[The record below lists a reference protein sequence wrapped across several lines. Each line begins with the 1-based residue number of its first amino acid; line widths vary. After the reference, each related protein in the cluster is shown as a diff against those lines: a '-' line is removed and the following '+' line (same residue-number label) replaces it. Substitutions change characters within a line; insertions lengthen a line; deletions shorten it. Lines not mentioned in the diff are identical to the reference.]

1 MAANALVEIIRDY
14 LAQVA
19 AAGIPSPSGVLFG
32 SYAREDANA
41 DSDID
46 LLVVSPAFDGAK
58 KRELVDT
65 LWRITWRADSRIEP
79 IPVGSREFDADD
91 VSPLIAAARREG
103 IVIEMDPGRE
113 SGARHPEWRVPKP
126 SFTAVG
132 EKATDYERRQEDK
145 ESTKA

>member
-1 MAANALVEIIRDY
+1 MAANALVEIIRNY
-14 LAQVA
+14 LTQVA

-32 SYAREDANA
+32 SFAREDANA

-91 VSPLIAAARREG
+91 ESPLIAAARREG
-103 IVIEMDPGRE
+103 IVIEMDPARK
-113 SGARHPEWRVPKP
+113 SGVRHPEWRLPKP
-126 SFTAVG
+126 STANV
-132 EKATDYERRQEDK
+132 AEDQAAYAHK
-145 ESTKA
+145 DDDAGCTKA

>member
-1 MAANALVEIIRDY
+1 MADNALVEIIRDY

-46 LLVVSPAFDGAK
+46 LLVVSPTFDGAK

-103 IVIEMDPGRE
+103 IVIEMDPARKA
-113 SGARHPEWRVPKP
+113 GARLPEWRTPKP
-126 SFTAVG
+126 SAAVVA
-132 EKATDYERRQEDK
+132 EKGVEYAPKDDDK
-145 ESTKA
+145 GKA

>member
-1 MAANALVEIIRDY
+1 MAANALVEIIRNY

-32 SYAREDANA
+32 SFAREDANA

-46 LLVVSPAFDGAK
+46 LLVVSPVFDGVK
-58 KRELVDT
+58 KCELVDT

-103 IVIEMDPGRE
+103 IVIEMDRARK
-113 SGARHPEWRVPKP
+113 SGTHHPEWRAPKP
-126 SFTAVG
+126 SAAIVAEGRTGYRCEGDEAG
-132 EKATDYERRQEDK
+132 KA
-145 ESTKA
+145 